1 MAAVL
6 KQWTVVWNTIE
17 REEEYEVTLLN
28 HNVPEEDKMIHIL
41 NKIQLSQVWSIE
53 RDIDRKILICPLEL
67 GLCKWLD

>member
-28 HNVPEEDKMIHIL
+28 HNVPKEDKMIHIL

-67 GLCKWLD
+67 VLCKWLD